1 MVGAGDGA
9 GVGMTLGVSVGN
21 EVGTVVGSGVGE
33 FVGKTVG
40 NDVGVVV
47 GSDVGDAVGSVVG
60 DDDGGVVGIG
70 VGAEV
75 GASTTTPPTT
85 HSRARHGASQMSK
98 RPPTRFMSATLFWPP
113 PRSPGRRNAT
123 SSIASHAVGSSKV
136 SASTAVCL
144 SGL

>member
-9 GVGMTLGVSVGN
+9 GVGMTLGVGVGN
-21 EVGTVVGSGVGE
+21 EVGTVVGSSVAIGRQ
-33 FVGKTVG
+33 TVG
-40 NDVGVVV
+40 NAGVVV
-47 GSDVGDAVGSVVG
+47 GSDGDDAAKVVG
-60 DDDGGVVGIG
+60 DGDGGVVGIG

-85 HSRARHGASQMSK
+85 HSRAGTALRRCRAAADTIHVGDAILA
-98 RPPTRFMSATLFWPP
+98 PPL
-113 PRSPGRRNAT
+113 RRKANAT
-123 SSIASHAVGSSKV
+123 CSIASHAVGSSKV